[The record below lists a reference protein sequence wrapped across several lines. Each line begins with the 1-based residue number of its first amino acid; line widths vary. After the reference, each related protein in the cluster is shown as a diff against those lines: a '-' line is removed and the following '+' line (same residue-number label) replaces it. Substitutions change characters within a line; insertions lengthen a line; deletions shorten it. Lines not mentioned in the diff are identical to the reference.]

1 MVYWVID
8 MTMVNFDLGGD
19 LEEYVLARIKR
30 GYATSKAEVIRT
42 CIVRARQEDED
53 KLAVRKMQKLDAEI
67 ESGKIKTLTAKE
79 AMGEKYAKMLE
90 D

>member
-1 MVYWVID
+1 

-19 LEEYVLARIKR
+19 LETYVLARIKK
-30 GYATSKAEVIRT
+30 GYATSKAEVIRASLLMAKQT
-42 CIVRARQEDED
+42 EED
-53 KLAVRKMQKLDAEI
+53 KLAVKKMQALDAEI
-67 ESGKIKTLTAKE
+67 ESGKVKPLTAKE